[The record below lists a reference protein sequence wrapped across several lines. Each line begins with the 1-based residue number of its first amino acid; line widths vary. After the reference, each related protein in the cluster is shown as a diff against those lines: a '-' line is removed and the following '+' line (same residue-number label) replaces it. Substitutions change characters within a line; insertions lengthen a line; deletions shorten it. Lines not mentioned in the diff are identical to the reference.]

1 MDEKLTADDLVEK
14 TQIVIRGYATSSA
27 AAKNFY
33 NALVGEKIGTT
44 EMVGLQCVSLKDLV
58 MQGMNKDEKKANKE
72 KNKWTGGN
80 ENVYVFEISVD

>member
-1 MDEKLTADDLVEK
+1 
-14 TQIVIRGYATSSA
+14 
-27 AAKNFY
+27 
-33 NALVGEKIGTT
+33 
-44 EMVGLQCVSLKDLV
+44 MVGLQCVSLKDLV